1 MCAASALLWWCLYSL
16 YQRQSRCLRAADF
29 NIATQTRP
37 LQLESFDMCLYL
49 FSWMCVLPAP
59 PQPHPE
65 TREQCWQVIRLL
77 TRSAFRE
84 FRQPDWLK
92 PRHTIKPSLG
102 NGEKK
107 SIFDGFV
114 FFLSDLLKKK
124 KKRHPGRL
132 YFDSGP
138 QRNSRS
144 YSINFPSGLTATM
157 SWAAGRCTSSLCAFC
172 AGLIWY
178 TAKKHLQGSAA

>member
-124 KKRHPGRL
+124 KKDIQGASTSTPGHRGIAGVTVST
-132 YFDSGP
+132 FRVASPP
-138 QRNSRS
+138 QCLEQQ
-144 YSINFPSGLTATM
+144 GDVHL
-157 SWAAGRCTSSLCAFC
+157 LCVPFV
-172 AGLIWY
+172 
-178 TAKKHLQGSAA
+178 QG